1 MSQLLCPDD
10 LGISPGVAVGGKY
23 RVDRVLGAG
32 GMGVVV
38 AAHHL
43 QLDEA
48 VAIKFVHPQ
57 ALGNVEALARFD
69 REARALAKIRSEHVA
84 RVLDVGRLEN
94 GTPFMVMEYLEGSD
108 LSARLETFGPL
119 PVDEAVE
126 YVLQACDAL
135 AEAHLLGIVHRDLK
149 PANLFCTTGRDGLP
163 LIKVL
168 DFGISKTVSGPQ
180 LSEEGLTRSRSVLG
194 SPEYMS
200 PEQIA
205 APRTVDAR
213 TDIWSLGA
221 ILFELLTGRVPFEA
235 EGLLALAVRIANDI
249 SPSLAGLRPDAPS
262 DLEPVILKCLEKDR
276 ARRYGD
282 VGALAAALVAF
293 APVRARSMVDRIAR
307 IVEQAPVPPTDTVA
321 SPSAG
326 RASTTAGVAGI
337 EVGSVSTPPETR
349 RDGERRKV
357 RWLILLAGL
366 IGTGVGAWIVRG
378 PMRTPSTRG
387 VDFAVPA
394 SVGSVVAEQTVA
406 ASSEAAPVPPLEPLR
421 ASAEAVGTATRHSSP
436 STAAA
441 APSGTSP
448 SPTAPSGVGQA
459 APRSAAPTAQASGAA
474 TRASVVAPSQEA
486 GFVYVCRTRHG
497 GCPLKSPLL
506 PGSTCYCP
514 GFLGLPFVK
523 GKAQ

>member
-1 MSQLLCPDD
+1 
-10 LGISPGVAVGGKY
+10 
-23 RVDRVLGAG
+23 
-32 GMGVVV
+32 
-38 AAHHL
+38 
-43 QLDEA
+43 
-48 VAIKFVHPQ
+48 
-57 ALGNVEALARFD
+57 
-69 REARALAKIRSEHVA
+69 
-84 RVLDVGRLEN
+84 
-94 GTPFMVMEYLEGSD
+94 MVMEYLEGTD

-205 APRTVDAR
+205 TPRTVDAR

-235 EGLLALAVRIANDI
+235 EGLLALAVRIANDR

-262 DLEPVILKCLEKDR
+262 DLEPVIRKCLEKDR
-276 ARRYGD
+276 ATRYRD
-282 VGALAAALVAF
+282 VGELAAALVAF
-293 APVRARSMVDRIAR
+293 APARARSTVDRIAR
-307 IVEQAPVPPTDTVA
+307 IVEQASSAAPVPPTDIVP
-321 SPSAG
+321 SPSAS
-326 RASTTAGVAGI
+326 RSSTTAGVAGI
-337 EVGSVSTPPETR
+337 EVGSVSAPPETR
-349 RDGERRKV
+349 RDGKRRNA
-357 RWLILLAGL
+357 RWWIVLACL
-366 IGTGVGAWIVRG
+366 VGTGVGAWIVRG
-378 PMRTPSTRG
+378 LMRTPSTRG
-387 VDFAVPA
+387 VEVAVPA
-394 SVGSVVAEQTVA
+394 SIGSVVAEQTLA
-406 ASSEAAPVPPLEPLR
+406 ASSELTPVPPLEPLQ
-421 ASAEAVGTATRHSSP
+421 AGAEAIGAGARRSSP
-436 STAAA
+436 PGAAA

-448 SPTAPSGVGQA
+448 SPTAPSRVGPS
-459 APRSAAPTAQASGAA
+459 APRSAAPTTQASGAA
-474 TRASVVAPSQEA
+474 PRAPVVVPSQEA